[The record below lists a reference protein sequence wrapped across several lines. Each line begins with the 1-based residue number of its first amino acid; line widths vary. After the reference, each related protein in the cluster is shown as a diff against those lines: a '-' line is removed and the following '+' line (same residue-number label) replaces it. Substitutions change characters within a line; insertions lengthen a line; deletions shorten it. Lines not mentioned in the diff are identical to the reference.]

1 MRMGDQGCMGCVR
14 LALVEQGFQLSRW
27 SLEKES
33 LDSVRH
39 ALLLPERN
47 GKNHCT
53 AQDAKGAKENPSC
66 RRLRRLARDRR
77 TLERVCGIKMANGHV
92 RDCNSAQF
100 L

>member
-1 MRMGDQGCMGCVR
+1 MADQGYMGRVK

-53 AQDAKGAKENPSC
+53 AKGRKGKPKLPQIAQ
-66 RRLRRLARDRR
+66 
-77 TLERVCGIKMANGHV
+77 I
-92 RDCNSAQF
+92 SA
-100 L
+100 